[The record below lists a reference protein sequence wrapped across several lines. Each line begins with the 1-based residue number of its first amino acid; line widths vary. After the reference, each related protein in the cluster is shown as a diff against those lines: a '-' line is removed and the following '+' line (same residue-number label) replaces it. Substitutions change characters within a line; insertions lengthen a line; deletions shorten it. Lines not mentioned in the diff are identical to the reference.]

1 MCLLNQC
8 DPTNQKRKNRKIYQ
22 KKNSHSMVTKA
33 IKEKSDERFFI
44 QNNNN
49 KLRKKFKLNNL
60 KIKI

>member
-1 MCLLNQC
+1 
-8 DPTNQKRKNRKIYQ
+8 
-22 KKNSHSMVTKA
+22 MVTKA